1 MGKITNV
8 HIQQWIK
15 AGAKVAKSDGDGL
28 TFTLSQSGVASWV
41 LRYRHGGKAKEKT
54 IGRYPDISL
63 ADARRIAS
71 EDRAK
76 IQTGTDVAMEKKK
89 AKLTTAN
96 AWTVRQLAEDYLKKA
111 EGRLA
116 TETIKGRQQQLR
128 DYVFPLIGNVPA
140 REVEPLA
147 LVDIVERVTV
157 KSRHVARLVLIALRE
172 IFGHGIARHVIATDP
187 SAHIKANSVIG
198 PRPTSRS
205 RIMLS
210 EQELKVLLPTLPG
223 MGVQNALMVKILL
236 STATR
241 IGELVNAKWVDVD
254 FQKRLWTIPAENIKG
269 RKVKASSGEDVKDF
283 IIPMTPQVTAYF
295 LELQSLA
302 FGSGYVLPIRS
313 RKKAVGDAP
322 MEPVTLNAAINVFCK
337 NFMGEKCRRF
347 TPHDLRSSAR
357 SHLGA
362 LGVDLLIAERC
373 LNHSLGGLVAVYDQ
387 HDYLDERRKALTLLS
402 NFLEAC
408 EMGKPVNVVSLKL
421 ATA

>member
-1 MGKITNV
+1 MGKLSNIQ
-8 HIQQWIK
+8 IQQWIK
-15 AGAKVAKSDGDGL
+15 AGGPVAKSDGDGL
-28 TFTLSQSGVASWV
+28 TFTLSRSGVASWV

-76 IQTGTDVAMEKKK
+76 IQTGTDVALEKKK
-89 AKLTTAN
+89 AKLTSAN
-96 AWTVRQLAEDYLKKA
+96 AWTVQQLANDYLEKA
-111 EGRLA
+111 SGRLA

-128 DYVFPLIGNVPA
+128 DYVFPLIGNLPA

-147 LVDIVERVTV
+147 LVDIVERVSV

-172 IFGHGIARHVIATDP
+172 IFGHGIARHVIASDP
-187 SAHIKANSVIG
+187 SAHIKSNSVIG

-210 EQELKVLLPTLPG
+210 EQELSALLPALPK

-241 IGELVNAKWVDVD
+241 IGELVNAKWADID
-254 FQKRLWTIPAENIKG
+254 FKNRLWRIPAGNIKG
-269 RKVKASSGEDVKDF
+269 RKVRANNGEDVKDF
-283 IIPMTPQVTAYF
+283 VIPMTPQVISFF
-295 LELQSLA
+295 LDLQSLT
-302 FGSGYVLPIRS
+302 FGSDYVLPIRS
-313 RKKAVGDAP
+313 RKKAVGDVP
-322 MEPVTLNAAINVFCK
+322 MDPVTLNAAINLFCK
-337 NFMGEKCRRF
+337 NTMGEKCRRF
-347 TPHDLRSSAR
+347 TPHDLRSTAR

-373 LNHSLGGLVAVYDQ
+373 LNHSIGGLIAVYDQ
-387 HDYLDERRKALTLLS
+387 HDYLEERRKALILLS

-408 EMGKPVNVVSLKL
+408 ELGKPVNVVSLKL

>member
-1 MGKITNV
+1 MGKLTSV
-8 HIQQWIK
+8 QIQQWVK

-28 TFTLSQSGVASWV
+28 TFTLSASGVASWV

-63 ADARRIAS
+63 ADARRLAT

-89 AKLTTAN
+89 AKLTTAT
-96 AWTVRQLAEDYLKKA
+96 AWTVEQLAEDYLEKVS
-111 EGRLA
+111 GQLA
-116 TETIKGRQQQLR
+116 TETIKGRRQQLR

-140 REVEPLA
+140 REVEPTA
-147 LVDIVERVTV
+147 LVDIVERVAV
-157 KSRHVARLVLIALRE
+157 KSRHVARLVLIALRAV
-172 IFGHGIARHVIATDP
+172 FGHGIARHVVVSDP
-187 SAHIKANSVIG
+187 SVHIKSNSVIG

-210 EQELKVLLPTLPG
+210 DVELRALLPALPA

-241 IGELVNAKWVDVD
+241 IGELVNAKWVDID
-254 FQKRLWTIPAENIKG
+254 FEKRLWTIPAENIKG
-269 RKVKASSGEDVKDF
+269 RKVKANNGEDVKDYV
-283 IIPMTPQVTAYF
+283 IPLTPQVTSWF

-322 MEPVTLNAAINVFCK
+322 MEPATLNAAINAFCK
-337 NFMGEKCRRF
+337 KYLEAKCRRF
-347 TPHDLRSSAR
+347 TPHDLRSTAR

-387 HDYLDERRKALTLLS
+387 HDYLEERRKALTTLS

-408 EMGKPVNVVSLKL
+408 EIGNPVNVIPLKL
-421 ATA
+421 AVA